1 MSGNLIVEC
10 KGCGEHNTYQIDG
23 LKFTCQ
29 PKNQTQ
35 EKTDARVHA
44 NAQLELDC
52 AYCANQMAITYGT
65 GITGNKMDSVS
76 FTPLG
81 CDVIEDTINI
91 AKPD

>member
-10 KGCGEHNTYQIDG
+10 KSCGEHNTYQIDG

-29 PKNQTQ
+29 PQTGQ
-35 EKTDARVHA
+35 REITSTRIHA
-44 NAQLELDC
+44 NAQVELKC

-65 GITGNKMDSVS
+65 GITGDQMDSVS
-76 FTPLG
+76 FTSLG
-81 CDVIEDTINI
+81 CDVIDDTINI